1 MKFSIRFADQIVGV
15 LIILALAILV
25 FVVFMLGRSQR
36 WFARDIQYKTYF
48 TSAAGL
54 SPNMSVQ
61 YKGFSMGRVKK
72 IMLTENDT
80 VEVNFIIF
88 EEHRHRIKEGTLV
101 EVVVS
106 PIGLGNSFL
115 LHPGRGK
122 SEIPEGEVIPEINS
136 QQAKFFIE
144 NRLVD
149 KPETGDSIGNIVN
162 QVNMLL
168 DTINVALAG
177 SQEMASS
184 KEKSAD
190 DLAIGQILINVNDV
204 IGGVKN
210 IVDPLSLRVDPV
222 LGEVQSLLAQVQALI
237 DDLNKQLN
245 PILADVGTLT
255 DQLSQP
261 SGTVMSILDGE
272 GLVYKDL
279 LTLLE
284 SVTGILVNL
293 EKTSDVLPAQI
304 PGLLLDI
311 NAALRTAQDVLVSLT
326 NNPLLKGGVPVRKET
341 GPAGANPRNLEF

>member
-15 LIILALAILV
+15 LVILALAIVV
-25 FVVFMLGRSQR
+25 FVLFMLGRSQR

-72 IMLTENDT
+72 IMLTEKDN
-80 VEVNFIIF
+80 VEVIFIIF
-88 EEHRHRIKEGTLV
+88 EEHGHRIKEGTLV
-101 EVVVS
+101 EVIVS

-115 LHPGRGK
+115 LHPGKGEK
-122 SEIPEGEVIPEINS
+122 EVPEGEVIPEINS
-136 QQAKFFIE
+136 PEAKYYIE

-149 KPETGDSIGNIVN
+149 KPETGDSIGNILN

-177 SQEMASS
+177 TSSLASS
-184 KEKSAD
+184 SEKTAE

-204 IGGVKN
+204 ITGAKN
-210 IVDPLSLRVDPV
+210 ILDPLSVKVDPLLSDVQGL
-222 LGEVQSLLAQVQALI
+222 LAEVQKLL
-237 DDLNKQLN
+237 DDLNAN
-245 PILADVGTLT
+245 ISPILTDLGKVT
-255 DQLSQP
+255 DQISEP

-272 GLVYKDL
+272 GDVYKDL
-279 LTLLE
+279 VLLLK
-284 SVTGILVNL
+284 SVTGILDNL
-293 EKTSDVLPAQI
+293 ERTTDVLPAQV
-304 PGLLLDI
+304 PGLLLDL

-341 GPAGANPRNLEF
+341 GPTGASPRNLEF